1 MNREMLTKVYEE
13 LIESSPTLWEDK
25 YQKEILTDPDFYANG
40 KIVVAGS
47 VGFGKTNVEVMASRI
62 ESIIKGKVKTLIIP
76 YATRVLRSNFY
87 ERYEELFPGMACI
100 LDTKEDLLAWEN
112 SDCPVG
118 IALPVFLE
126 KNLPDSF
133 KIDNLVVDEAQAWYF
148 AEQSKKRNEKG
159 TITKIIEKTK
169 PSRQVLLTG
178 SPYKF
183 NAKKDE
189 YKMYHV
195 STEQMR
201 AKGRVADLKIEVA
214 QTSISIKPNDYTK
227 RFGGVK
233 EEKFQDVK
241 INRKVVRELCKEI
254 IKKVKLPRYSKEWYQ
269 INRLTDRAMY
279 VLGKMGK
286 TIIFCAGVDQANDW
300 YEIIKSSGEVNRDR
314 ILLSHSQND
323 KDSEN
328 FDKFKNGEAD
338 ILIAVDRGQLGYN
351 DDELVNVIDATFT
364 WNPMLVQQMK
374 GRAMRPNDTI
384 SKKYF
389 IKVAAAG
396 MGYHVTNFMT
406 CVLSLCRT
414 DIYSTFEGKMGKL
427 PVLIP
432 NDDVNPNKNKKRKER
447 LKGNNE
453 RTEKLNFYNEFDVV
467 LDIDLWTN
475 FNSKGSDAFADY
487 TAIELDDFLASTLG
501 MKRSNGYWQ
510 EKGKEF
516 CHKEAL
522 KYKTHTLFI
531 NQAGGC
537 AQTCRDMGWYE
548 EVTSHMKSKRPRGW
562 YKDKEE
568 NRKVAL
574 QHATRSLWAVGKNG
588 AQTGYEYAR
597 KQYNEDGTTWV
608 EEFFPETE
616 KTGLSKG
623 QRRGGGWSK
632 PKKIKKGKT
641 AEEKYQNRSKAQKV
655 GGMKRRKPINQ
666 YDKQG
671 NLIKQWSSVQEIVDK
686 TGYNQW
692 GIKAVCMGKQ
702 ASSKGFVWKYIDNNN
717 NFTLN
722 TK

>member
-1 MNREMLTKVYEE
+1 MSREKLIQVYEE
-13 LIESSPTLWEDK
+13 LIKSNPNLWEDK
-25 YQKEILTDPDFYANG
+25 YQREILTDPDFYTKG
-40 KIVVAGS
+40 KKVIAGS
-47 VGFGKTNVEVMASRI
+47 VGFGKTNVEVMASII
-62 ESIIKGKVKTLIIP
+62 ESIIKGKTKTLIIP

-87 ERYEELFPGMACI
+87 ERYESLFPGMACV
-100 LDTKEDLLAWEN
+100 LETKEALLEWEN
-112 SDCPVG
+112 NECPVG

-126 KNLPDSF
+126 NNLSDSF
-133 KIDNLVVDEAQAWYF
+133 KVDNLVVDEAQAWYF
-148 AEQSKKRNEKG
+148 AEQSKKRGEKG
-159 TITKIIEKTK
+159 TITKIIEKTN
-169 PSRQVLLTG
+169 PPRQVLLTG

-189 YKMYHV
+189 FKIYHV

-201 AKGRVADLKIEVA
+201 AEGRVADLKIEVA
-214 QTSISIKPNDYTK
+214 QTSINIKPNDYTK
-227 RFGGVK
+227 RFGSVK
-233 EEKFQDVK
+233 EEKFQDVVV
-241 INRKVVRELCKEI
+241 NRKVVRELCKEI
-254 IKKVKLPRYSKEWYQ
+254 IKKVKLPEYSKEWYQ

-300 YEIIKSSGEVNRDR
+300 YEIIKSSGQVNRDR
-314 ILLSHSQND
+314 ILLSHSKND
-323 KDSEN
+323 KDSDN
-328 FDKFKNGEAD
+328 FERFKNGEAD

-351 DDELVNVIDATFT
+351 DEELVNVIDATFT
-364 WNPMLVQQMK
+364 WNPMLVQQMM
-374 GRAMRPNDTI
+374 GRTMRPNDEI

-389 IKVAAAG
+389 IKVAAGG

-414 DIYSTFEGKMGKL
+414 DIYTTFTGKMGKL

-432 NDDVNPNKNKKRKER
+432 NDEVEDKPKKRKKRSQEI
-447 LKGNNE
+447 KE
-453 RTEKLNFYNEFDVV
+453 RTEKLDFYREFDVV

-475 FNSKGSDAFADY
+475 FNSKGNDVLADY

-522 KYKTHTLFI
+522 KYKTHTDFYVKS
-531 NQAGGC
+531 GGC
-537 AQTCRDMGWYE
+537 ASACKNMGWYE

-574 QHATRSLWAVGKNG
+574 QYATRSLWASGKNG

-623 QRRGGGWSK
+623 QRRGGGWTKPTK
-632 PKKIKKGKT
+632 PKKIKT
-641 AEEKYQNRSKAQKV
+641 EKEKFKNRSRAQKV
-655 GGMKRRKPINQ
+655 GGLKRRKSINQ

-671 NLIKQWSSVQEIVDK
+671 NLIKQWSSVQEIVEK

-692 GIKAVCMGKQ
+692 GIKAVCIGKQ
-702 ASSKGFVWKYIDNNN
+702 ASSKGFIWKYANDND